1 MGRRRCATRWSVAVG
16 VVPPV
21 GAKAGLLVLVIL
33 LGAVTRSAGN
43 FSFPTDP
50 DILYEGDKCGLPGMR
65 TGTCQKAAD
74 CPQGIRA
81 NGARCEF
88 SGNDPV
94 VCCPTEA
101 PGTGDG
107 TSNRFTARIAKQ
119 ECERFTSASANI
131 IDHISGRAIEALR
144 GEFPF
149 VALVNFRGE
158 EGEEVKLTRCGASLI
173 APRFLLTAAHCLK
186 DLNPVTV
193 EIGFIQLSD
202 TEKDEYEIKQVHLH
216 EGHKSRR
223 NDIAL
228 IELKNNVTYKQDVGP
243 ICLNTDRPEIGPS
256 INLTVMGWGADGD
269 GQRADKL
276 MKGTV
281 YEIPLDECVQRFRD
295 AKQRISLGEDQL
307 CALGEKVNDET
318 TDACQGDSGGPLVM
332 TVRHKF
338 YLVGVV
344 STGAVC
350 GGSLPGIYTRVSRY
364 LEWIEQRVWGSPN

>member
-1 MGRRRCATRWSVAVG
+1 MMNRPRIAAVMLPLFCLSVAVAQKG
-16 VVPPV
+16 S
-21 GAKAGLLVLVIL
+21 
-33 LGAVTRSAGN
+33 SA
-43 FSFPTDP
+43 TDTVFM
-50 DILYEGDKCGLPGMR
+50 DSVLYEGDKCGLPGMR

-119 ECERFTSASANI
+119 ECERFTSASANF

-158 EGEEVKLTRCGASLI
+158 EEEEVKFTRCGASLI

-228 IELKNNVTYKQDVGP
+228 IELKKNVTYKQDVGP
-243 ICLNTDRPEIGPS
+243 IC
-256 INLTVMGWGADGD
+256 
-269 GQRADKL
+269 QRADKL

-281 YEIPLDECVQRFRD
+281 YEIPLDECLQRFRD

>member
-1 MGRRRCATRWSVAVG
+1 MMNRPRIAAIMLPLFCLSVAVAQKG
-16 VVPPV
+16 
-21 GAKAGLLVLVIL
+21 
-33 LGAVTRSAGN
+33 S
-43 FSFPTDP
+43 SSTDTVFM
-50 DILYEGDKCGLPGMR
+50 DSVLYEGDKCGLPGMR
-65 TGTCQKAAD
+65 TGICQKAAD

-119 ECERFTSASANI
+119 ECERFTSASATFT
-131 IDHISGRAIEALR
+131 DHISGGAIEALR

-149 VALVNFRGE
+149 VALVNFRAE
-158 EGEEVKLTRCGASLI
+158 EEEEEMKFTRCGASLI

-186 DLNPVTV
+186 DQNPVTV
-193 EIGFIQLSD
+193 EIGFIQLNDS
-202 TEKDEYEIKQVHLH
+202 EKDVYEIKQVHLH

-228 IELKNNVTYKQDVGP
+228 IELKKNVTYQQDVEP

-295 AKQRISLGEDQL
+295 VNQQISLGEDQL

-332 TVRHKF
+332 TVRQKF

-350 GGSLPGIYTRVSRY
+350 GSSLPGIYTRVSRY